1 MSNSS
6 RPTTEIVKGEK
17 DQMAILKHPQHLN
30 IPASLSRVQLD
41 KRNICGKLWSTEK
54 PLVVQG
60 E

>member
-17 DQMAILKHPQHLN
+17 DQMAILKKAKEHN
-30 IPASLSRVQLD
+30 IPASLSRVQPD

-54 PLVVQG
+54 PLVVPG